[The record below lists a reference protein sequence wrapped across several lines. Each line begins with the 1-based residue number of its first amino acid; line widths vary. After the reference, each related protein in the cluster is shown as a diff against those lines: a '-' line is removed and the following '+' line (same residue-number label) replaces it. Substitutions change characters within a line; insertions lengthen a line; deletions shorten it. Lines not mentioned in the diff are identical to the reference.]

1 MEKCSPSVVPI
12 QKGDKFNL
20 MQCPKNEL
28 ERKQMEMILYASII
42 GSLMYTQTC
51 TMPDINFVVEMLG
64 RYQSNPRLNHWK
76 AAKKVLRYL

>member
-1 MEKCSPSVVPI
+1 MNKVLERFWMEKCSPSVVPI

-42 GSLMYTQTC
+42 GSLMYT
-51 TMPDINFVVEMLG
+51 
-64 RYQSNPRLNHWK
+64 
-76 AAKKVLRYL
+76 